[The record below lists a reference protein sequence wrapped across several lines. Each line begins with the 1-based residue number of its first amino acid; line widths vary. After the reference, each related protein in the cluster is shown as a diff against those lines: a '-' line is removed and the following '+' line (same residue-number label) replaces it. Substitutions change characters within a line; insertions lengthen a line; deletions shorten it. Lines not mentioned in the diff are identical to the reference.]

1 MQNSSNKYYI
11 MENLTTYKSNKKFL
25 EERYNLIASGTN
37 KKVYYNGNNNIV
49 FKLFENPNILEAEII
64 RYQILI
70 ENNINFFTPKLKIVN
85 KFVCVSQF
93 AAPIKLKD
101 NHRVAYNYN
110 IAIMDPQLV
119 FLKTDP
125 IKNTMWKNVCNETV
139 DSKGLT
145 PIYNWGIRN
154 NKILLLDIE
163 TILHN
168 KVVDFF
174 KDSQI
179 IDKFKEVMRAD
190 QYYG

>member
-25 EERYNLIASGTN
+25 AERYNLIASGTN

-49 FKLFENPNILEAEII
+49 FKLFKNPSVLEGEIV

-101 NHRVAYNYN
+101 NHQVAYNYN
-110 IAIMDPQLV
+110 RAIMDPQLV

-179 IDKFKEVMRAD
+179 IDKFREVMRAD
-190 QYYG
+190 QYYE

>member
-49 FKLFENPNILEAEII
+49 FKLFENPNILEGEIV

-101 NHRVAYNYN
+101 NH
-110 IAIMDPQLV
+110 QV
-119 FLKTDP
+119 FFQ
-125 IKNTMWKNVCNETV
+125 N
-139 DSKGLT
+139 
-145 PIYNWGIRN
+145 
-154 NKILLLDIE
+154 ILLKYQ
-163 TILHN
+163 N
-168 KVVDFF
+168 KQFRPLL
-174 KDSQI
+174 SL
-179 IDKFKEVMRAD
+179 
-190 QYYG
+190 Y